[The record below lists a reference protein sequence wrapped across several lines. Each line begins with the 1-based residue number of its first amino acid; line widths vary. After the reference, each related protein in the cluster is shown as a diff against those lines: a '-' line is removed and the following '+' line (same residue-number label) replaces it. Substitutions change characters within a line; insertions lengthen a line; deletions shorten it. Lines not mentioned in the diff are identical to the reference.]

1 MTENAGAVRLRLS
14 AMGAAWHRFWFRP
27 EPMYTL
33 GLFRMVFGALAVVW
47 TLWLLPMRHD
57 MLGPAGVAP
66 RQPSIPF
73 TWGFF
78 EFWTSDLSILIGWA
92 VLLVSAIVLIIG
104 WHSRLAAVLVFVLIL
119 SFQRRDPAVFN
130 GGDALVRIEALLC
143 ALSPC
148 GAALSLDQRRRTG
161 SFWSAQMRRIWPV
174 RLLQVQLSIIYLA
187 SVELKLNGQT
197 WWQGSAVSYALRLK
211 DMQRFSPPAWFST
224 NALLMNAM
232 TWGALVIELSVA
244 ILVWNR
250 RLRPWVLAAGLLMHV
265 MIDIH
270 IQIGIFSYAMFTMY
284 VAWVSPQTVQRL
296 PETLKQAP
304 ARFLAFLRR
313 RRMRAA
319 TRTAGRHRA
328 ERTEPQLDE
337 AVSTSAASN
346 GASADEVSTHEVHE
360 VEQHEHLDQPPAGRN
375 GAVAAVGLEPRA
387 RDAVP

>member
-1 MTENAGAVRLRLS
+1 MTENGRAVRLRPS
-14 AMGAAWHRFWFRP
+14 AIGAAWQAFWFRL

-33 GLFRMVFGALAVVW
+33 GLYRMVFGALAVLW
-47 TLWLLPMRHD
+47 TFWLLPMRHD

-66 RQPSIPF
+66 RQVSIPY
-73 TWGFF
+73 TWGVF

-92 VLLVSAIVLIIG
+92 VLLVSAIALIVG

-119 SFQRRDPAVFN
+119 SFQRRDPSVFN
-130 GGDALVRIEALLC
+130 GGDAVVRIEALLL

-161 SFWSAQMRRIWPV
+161 SFWSAQVRRIWPV

-197 WWQGSAVSYALRLK
+197 WWQGTAVSYALRLK
-211 DMQRFSPPAWFST
+211 DMQRFSPPEWFST
-224 NALLMNAM
+224 NALIMNAM
-232 TWGALVIELSVA
+232 TWGSLVIELSVA

-250 RLRPWVLAAGLLMHV
+250 RLRPWVLAAGVLLHL

-270 IQIGIFSYAMFTMY
+270 IQIGIFSYAMFTLY
-284 VAWVSPQTVQRL
+284 IAWVSPQTVQRL
-296 PETLKQAP
+296 PETLKHAP
-304 ARFLAFLRR
+304 AGFLALLRR
-313 RRMRAA
+313 RRFRASA
-319 TRTAGRHRA
+319 RIAGRHRA
-328 ERTEPQLDE
+328 EGTKPQLDE

-346 GASADEVSTHEVHE
+346 GASAVEVSNHEVHE
-360 VEQHEHLDQPPAGRN
+360 VDQHEHLDQPPVGRN
-375 GAVAAVGLEPRA
+375 GAVAAVGLAQRD